1 MELDLKVVDINKEVD
16 KYYDNIMFIELELQK
31 EGLYYYTVRH
41 YGFIDFICSN
51 VELNEEYK
59 EIFS

>member
-16 KYYDNIMFIELELQK
+16 KYYDDILFIELELQK

-41 YGFIDFICSN
+41 YGFIDFVCSN

>member
-1 MELDLKVVDINKEVD
+1 MELELKVVDINKEVD
-16 KYYDNIMFIELELQK
+16 KYYDDIIFIELELQK

-41 YGFIDFICSN
+41 YGFIDFVCSN

-59 EIFS
+59 EMF

>member
-1 MELDLKVVDINKEVD
+1 MDTELEIVNINKEVD
-16 KYYDNIMFIELELQK
+16 KCFDNIMFIELELQK

>member
-16 KYYDNIMFIELELQK
+16 KYYDDIIFIELELQK

-41 YGFIDFICSN
+41 YGFIDFVCSN

-59 EIFS
+59 EMF

>member
-1 MELDLKVVDINKEVD
+1 MDTELEIVNINQEVD
-16 KYYDNIMFIELELQK
+16 KCFDNIMFIELELQK

-41 YGFIDFICSN
+41 YGFIDFVCSN

-59 EIFS
+59 EMF

>member
-16 KYYDNIMFIELELQK
+16 KYYDDIIFIELELQK

-41 YGFIDFICSN
+41 YGFIDFVCSN

>member
-16 KYYDNIMFIELELQK
+16 KYYDDIIFIELELQK

>member
-1 MELDLKVVDINKEVD
+1 MELEFEIIDINKEVD
-16 KYYDNIMFIELELQK
+16 EYFDDIMFIALDLEK
-31 EGLYYYTVRH
+31 DGLYYYTIRH
-41 YGFIDFICSN
+41 YGFIDFICSD

>member
-16 KYYDNIMFIELELQK
+16 ECFDNIMFIELELQE
-31 EGLYYYTVRH
+31 EGLYYYTIRH
-41 YGFIDFICSN
+41 YGFIDFICSD